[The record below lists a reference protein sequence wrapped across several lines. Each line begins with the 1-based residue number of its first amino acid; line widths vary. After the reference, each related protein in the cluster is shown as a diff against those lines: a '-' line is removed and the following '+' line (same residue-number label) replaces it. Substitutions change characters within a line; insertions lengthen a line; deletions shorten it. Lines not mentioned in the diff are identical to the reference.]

1 MRVKIMSA
9 TSGDHYRVAQATMD
23 GERRGERVDGGA
35 GEQWERKIQ

>member
-23 GERRGERVDGGA
+23 EGGGELDGGA
-35 GEQWERKIQ
+35 AEQWERKIQ